1 MSELEELSQRNDE
14 LLNAKDSDLAV
25 IQNLDSQCKDYKR
38 KYESAKTELRSLK
51 ATSQLFSQAP
61 KMDSDQLPVAA
72 DGGIL
77 DIHLTAFVSS
87 VDNLLTAGRSQ
98 SPRRVLSPMM
108 TVVNAVTAI
117 VDDLRNFERRYDRH
131 DVDVDVIQTLRERAE
146 ATLSNLVAVA
156 NSHAT
161 SMGMAPVSLLD
172 AAASHLS
179 ATVTE
184 IGKIVLIRRASR
196 SEQEQFRSGTGGTPT
211 HQRNAR
217 SSSRRREEQSP
228 QPQARSSTELTK
240 TEPNPRLV
248 QSPLGNALGSNDED
262 SVPSENG
269 EEAWSE
275 LKPYLEAQSE
285 TIVYAIQ
292 SVLSG
297 VRSQTPAP
305 TLTENLTQIITI
317 VSSIVAVCKD
327 NLPPGNAEE
336 GMSILRELSDHAN
349 KLSEVQ
355 SQPEMTKESRQVM
368 AKSSFAI
375 ANAMK
380 GLMKL

>member
-1 MSELEELSQRNDE
+1 
-14 LLNAKDSDLAV
+14 
-25 IQNLDSQCKDYKR
+25 
-38 KYESAKTELRSLK
+38 
-51 ATSQLFSQAP
+51 
-61 KMDSDQLPVAA
+61 MDSDQLPVAA

-196 SEQEQFRSGTGGTPT
+196 SEQEQFRSGTGGVF
-211 HQRNAR
+211 
-217 SSSRRREEQSP
+217 SL
-228 QPQARSSTELTK
+228 STTACV
-240 TEPNPRLV
+240 RL
-248 QSPLGNALGSNDED
+248 
-262 SVPSENG
+262 
-269 EEAWSE
+269 
-275 LKPYLEAQSE
+275 
-285 TIVYAIQ
+285 
-292 SVLSG
+292 
-297 VRSQTPAP
+297 
-305 TLTENLTQIITI
+305 
-317 VSSIVAVCKD
+317 
-327 NLPPGNAEE
+327 
-336 GMSILRELSDHAN
+336 
-349 KLSEVQ
+349 
-355 SQPEMTKESRQVM
+355 
-368 AKSSFAI
+368 
-375 ANAMK
+375 
-380 GLMKL
+380 